1 MKYYIIAGEASGDL
15 HASNLMKALKSLDTN
30 ATFRCW
36 GGEKMEAVGGTLAEH
51 YKNTAFM
58 GFIEVIKNLRTILG
72 FIKKCKVDILH
83 TQPDVIIL
91 VDYPGFNLRI
101 AQWAH
106 QQGFKIVYYITPQ
119 VWAWHQSRV
128 HDLGKYTDKLL
139 TILPFEKA
147 FFQKHGYDATFVG
160 HPLLDAIAQFTPNPE
175 FASRYQKDDNILA
188 LLPGSRKQEIN
199 YILPQM
205 LRACRNTDSTI
216 LLAAAPSLQDEVY
229 QTILA
234 AEDMT
239 DKVILIKNQTYDILS
254 VAKYALVGSGTAT
267 LETALFKVPQV
278 VFYKGN
284 PISIFIAK
292 KLVNIPFIS
301 LVNLIENKEIV
312 KELIQNDLNLENI
325 QNELRNLE
333 TNRNAILQN
342 YDQLIAHLGNSGA
355 SMKAAKEIYDLISS
369 S

>member
-1 MKYYIIAGEASGDL
+1 MHYYIIAGEASGDL
-15 HASNLMKALKSLDTN
+15 HASNLMKALKSLDSQ

-36 GGEKMEAVGGTLAEH
+36 GGEKMEAVGGHLAEH

-72 FIKKCKVDILH
+72 FIKKCKADILAEK
-83 TQPDVIIL
+83 PDVIIL

-101 AQWAH
+101 AKWAH
-106 QQGFKIVYYITPQ
+106 KQGFKIVYYITPQ

-128 HDLGKYTDKLL
+128 HDLGKYINKLV

-147 FFQKHGYDATFVG
+147 FFEKYGYQASYVG
-160 HPLLDAIAQFTPNPE
+160 HPLLDAIAEFKPNPE
-175 FASRYQKDDNILA
+175 FASRYQKGDNILA

-205 LRACRNTDSTI
+205 LRACRNTDATI
-216 LLAAAPSLQDEVY
+216 LLAAAPSLKDEVY
-229 QTILA
+229 NEVLA
-234 AEDMT
+234 REGMMDR
-239 DKVILIKNQTYDILS
+239 VILIKNQTYDILA
-254 VAKYALVGSGTAT
+254 VAKNALVGSGTAT
-267 LETALFKVPQV
+267 LETALFRVPQV
-278 VFYKGN
+278 VCYKGN
-284 PISIFIAK
+284 PLSIYIAR

-312 KELIQNDLNLENI
+312 KELIQEDLHPEKIQIELQKLEN
-325 QNELRNLE
+325 
-333 TNRNAILQN
+333 NRDTILHN

-355 SMKAAKEIYDLISS
+355 SMKAAKEIYNLITSP
-369 S
+369 